1 MEMGGTIKWRYS
13 LNIDIIFVGEAN
25 SKQLWDTTLNPDTR
39 ILIQLTMEDVNKDLE
54 IFRKLHGQ
62 TKQDLENRKAM
73 MKAYKINRDDLDN

>member
-1 MEMGGTIKWRYS
+1 M
-13 LNIDIIFVGEAN
+13 IFVGEAN

-73 MKAYKINRDDLDN
+73 MKAYKINREDLDN